1 MTTVYDKAKWH
12 SEGNFPKDAPAE
24 NGGTH
29 IGIFLAW
36 AICHDLVSDDLRS
49 DAAAGLAA
57 VRDRRITGRTFL
69 FRHLDGVLSEGDLN
83 EEGNAF
89 AQHYYKKYMG
99 EFDRIVR
106 KQFPTAY
113 HIGDLWKNYDAIAK
127 IIDKRYAE
135 WRAVAG

>member
-1 MTTVYDKAKWH
+1 MAYDKAKWH
-12 SEGNFPKDAPAE
+12 SEGDFPKDAPAE

-36 AICHDLVSDDLRS
+36 AILHDLVSDELRA
-49 DAAAGLAA
+49 DAAEDLTA
-57 VRDRRITGRTFL
+57 VRERQMTGRTFL
-69 FRHLDGVLSEGDLN
+69 FKHLDGVLSEDDLN
-83 EEGNAF
+83 EQGNAF
-89 AQHYYKKYMG
+89 ARHYYNKYMG

-135 WRAVAG
+135 WRTAAR

>member
-1 MTTVYDKAKWH
+1 MAYDKAKWH
-12 SEGNFPKDAPAE
+12 SEGDFPKDAPAE

-36 AICHDLVSDDLRS
+36 AILHDLVSDELRA
-49 DAAAGLAA
+49 DAAEDLTA
-57 VRDRRITGRTFL
+57 VRERQMTGRTFL
-69 FRHLDGVLSEGDLN
+69 FKHLDGVLTEDDFN
-83 EEGNAF
+83 EQGNAF
-89 AQHYYKKYMG
+89 ARHYYNKYMG

-135 WRAVAG
+135 WRTAAR